1 MEVLLIMLFPFTCKS
16 ECSILKAVVGVA
28 WEKHHIVW
36 FTHMCVFV
44 LCSFSSWQ
52 IWSCALSAF
61 VMWFHLLLQLLKL
74 LEGLSSPVEGGVGIG
89 LDSCVMPTRHKGFF
103 LVQTTDLYP
112 PHHQLHCY
120 VIEAL
125 HWGFKLSVVRL
136 SISE

>member
-36 FTHMCVFV
+36 FTHLCVFV
-44 LCSFSSWQ
+44 LCYFSSWQ
-52 IWSCALSAF
+52 IWPCALSAF
-61 VMWFHLLLQLLKL
+61 VMWFYLLLQLLKL
-74 LEGLSSPVEGGVGIG
+74 LEGLSGPVEGGVGIG

-112 PHHQLHCY
+112 PDHHQLHCY

-125 HWGFKLSVVRL
+125 HWQG
-136 SISE
+136 SI